1 MQEHQG
7 SRRVGP
13 AQPVPPKSKDRAV
26 YARMPLLIAIA
37 GAIIEWGLARL
48 ACGGLMW

>member
-1 MQEHQG
+1 MHNEHQQ

-13 AQPVPPKSKDRAV
+13 PVPMGKDERGFV
-26 YARMPLLIAIA
+26 LMPLLIWLA
-37 GAIIEWGLARL
+37 GAAIEWGLARL